1 MAQKK
6 KKQVS
11 GNPQLENDP
20 IAKELYGVLRRS
32 VELTAKLQDDSRI
45 TQEQWEWFRGG
56 VLASMAIYS
65 ILMEKPN
72 AFGLLIDEYDRAL
85 LCPTCAGPN
94 RTVKGIDCPTC
105 GCPPRD

>member
-6 KKQVS
+6 KKS
-11 GNPQLENDP
+11 GGNPAAKSDP
-20 IAKELYGVLRRS
+20 LAVELYGILRRS
-32 VELTAKLQDDSRI
+32 VEMTQKLENDPRI
-45 TQEQWEWFRGG
+45 TREQWEWFRGG
-56 VLASMAIYS
+56 TLAAMAIYS

-72 AFGLLIDEYDRAL
+72 AISVIIKEYDDAM

-94 RTVKGIDCPTC
+94 RTVKGIECPTC